1 MMKQQIRLGVFET
14 NSSSVHSLTM
24 VEKPDYEKWK
34 KGEILFSEY
43 PRHGG
48 SEFLPAD
55 EAIEKNLSMFNKE
68 DLTDKFVEE
77 YRKTKNLYKSL
88 DADEDCYIDYDDLD
102 LSEFYL
108 NYEEYEEM
116 VTERYYYEDFKQE
129 YTTKSGDTIV
139 AFGYYGH
146 D

>member
-43 PRHGG
+43 GCNG
-48 SEFLPAD
+48 DSEFLPAD
-55 EAIEKNLSMFNKE
+55 EAIEKNLSMFDKE
-68 DLTDKFVEE
+68 DLTEKFVEE
-77 YRKTKNLYKSL
+77 YRKTKNLYRSL
-88 DADEDCYIDYDDLD
+88 DADEDCGLD
-102 LSEFYL
+102 LSELYL
-108 NYEEYEEM
+108 NYEEYKEM
-116 VTERYYYEDFKQE
+116 VAERYCYEEFEEE
-129 YTTKSGDTIV
+129 YKTKSGETIV
-139 AFGYYGH
+139 AFGYYGR

>member
-43 PRHGG
+43 GCNG
-48 SEFLPAD
+48 DSEFLPAD
-55 EAIEKNLSMFNKE
+55 EAIEKNLSMFDKE
-68 DLTDKFVEE
+68 YLTEKFVEE
-77 YRKTKNLYKSL
+77 YRKTKNLYRSL
-88 DADEDCYIDYDDLD
+88 DADEDCGIVYDYLD
-102 LSEFYL
+102 LPELYL
-108 NYEEYEEM
+108 NYEEYGEM
-116 VTERYYYEDFKQE
+116 VAERYCYEEFEEE
-129 YTTKSGDTIV
+129 YKTKSGETIV